1 MDDDRIRDVII
12 VGAGPAGLSAAI
24 YLARALRD
32 VTVFHHGRP
41 MVAWEPHLQNYL
53 GFPNGIDGRE
63 LVVRGRTQAERYGAA
78 FVEAEI
84 HDVRREGELLAV
96 RNHDRA
102 WRARRLLIATGTY
115 HRPPDIPGV
124 DACLGRSLFFC
135 KDCDGWRVRG
145 KRIVVIGRNDDAVE
159 YALAMLAYSPRVMIA
174 TNGEAVVWDD
184 VHAGWLAEHAIPV
197 HEGRI
202 EAVEHVE
209 ADIQALVFEG
219 DRRVAVDVAFTT
231 RGDIYH
237 NHLALSVGCAV
248 DHEGQVEVDHRG
260 RTTVPGVFAAGC
272 LTPANCQVVVA
283 AGQGA
288 VAAQAI
294 NRELFEEDLKLGA
307 IKRCRQVQV
316 AREDT
321 LPEILT

>member
-1 MDDDRIRDVII
+1 MTDDRIRDVII

-24 YLARALRD
+24 YLSRALRD
-32 VTVFHHGRP
+32 VSVFHHGRP

-53 GFPNGIDGRE
+53 GFPNGIDGKE
-63 LVVRGRTQAERYGAA
+63 LVARGRTQAERFGAE
-78 FVEAEI
+78 FVQAEI
-84 HDVRREGELLAV
+84 AEVRRAGELYEV
-96 RNHDRA
+96 RNHEGA
-102 WRARRLLIATGTY
+102 WRARRVLIATGTY

-159 YALAMLAYSPRVMIA
+159 YALGMMAYSPKVMIA
-174 TNGEAVVWDD
+174 TNGEVALWDD
-184 VHAGWLAEHAIPV
+184 AHAGWIAEHQIPV

-202 EAVEHVE
+202 EAVEHIE
-209 ADIQALVFEG
+209 SDIQALVFEG

-248 DHEGQVEVDHRG
+248 DHEGQVEVDPDG
-260 RTTVPGVFAAGC
+260 RTSVPGVFAAGC

-294 NRELFEEDLKLGA
+294 NRELFEEDLARGTL
-307 IKRCRQVQV
+307 KRCREVQI
-316 AREDT
+316 AREET
-321 LPEILT
+321 LPEILS